1 MVFSPPSFIVCH
13 ARTMSPVHPRV
24 PLICLSDSRGKESI
38 LFTIASRH
46 CFLTRMA
53 QQVQCSQARRT
64 AVHRTAPR
72 TRILVDLSLVRQSDS
87 PPCDHWA
94 GARQA
99 GERLRG
105 SVSHRAGQ
113 LGPGAGKRA
122 PVLACALRV
131 AGPDEPRRGAA
142 AYARPGRA
150 LLWPRNCVPGAL
162 VPVTRLHAIEPAQ
175 LSHARGCQRAMASRA
190 TGCVTV
196 PNTPTVAHLSA
207 PLHTTSLGSRAALA
221 RCG

>member
-72 TRILVDLSLVRQSDS
+72 TRILVNLSLVRPRQSDS

-94 GARQA
+94 GARRA
-99 GERLRG
+99 GERLRAVCRTELG
-105 SVSHRAGQ
+105 NLAPAPANVLQCLLAHFASQGPMSPGGEQPPMLA
-113 LGPGAGKRA
+113 LAEPCFGPGIVC
-122 PVLACALRV
+122 PV
-131 AGPDEPRRGAA
+131 
-142 AYARPGRA
+142 
-150 LLWPRNCVPGAL
+150 
-162 VPVTRLHAIEPAQ
+162 
-175 LSHARGCQRAMASRA
+175 
-190 TGCVTV
+190 
-196 PNTPTVAHLSA
+196 
-207 PLHTTSLGSRAALA
+207 PLYL
-221 RCG
+221 